1 MSIKC
6 LLSLSLIMR
15 DAEADILACLESVAG
30 AVDEMVIVDTGSQDG
45 SVKVVQKFLR
55 KWQQEAP
62 GRRGKV
68 YHFEWCDDFSAAKNY
83 ALSRCSGLWVLLL
96 DSDESIAAET
106 RDNLRPLVERM
117 VAGEAAD
124 SNCDL
129 LELWRE
135 NVDAEGKTV
144 REGADW
150 DLAVRLCRRHEL
162 LRYRGEVHEQLVY
175 RDGRALQPGVV
186 DRKLLHILHTG
197 YRPGVKEQKEERN
210 FRILLKEKEQGGGT
224 VLLDFYLAEN
234 FLHRK
239 AWREAISYAQ
249 ASYAGIRPA
258 HDKIAPLRL
267 MYQALRGLE
276 QETLQRAGLEIGEG
290 EPLPEVQAGE
300 SPLLQEV
307 RRLRQ
312 EEERV
317 IAEAMAEFPEYPE
330 FYYFRGGRKWNAGDK
345 AGGYADLR
353 RAWILAEGFRERF
366 PEEEFTFSELMPSL
380 RAALEQV
387 REEMGY

>member
-15 DAEADILACLESVAG
+15 DAEADILACLESVAE

-45 SVKVVQKFLR
+45 SVKLVQKFMR

-83 ALSRCSGLWVLLL
+83 ALSRCGGQWVLLL
-96 DSDESIAAET
+96 DSDECIAADT
-106 RDNLRPLVERM
+106 KGNLRPLIERM
-117 VAGEAAD
+117 AAGEAAG

-175 RDGRALQPGVV
+175 LDGRALQPGVV

-239 AWREAISYAQ
+239 EWREALAYARKSYEGAC
-249 ASYAGIRPA
+249 PV
-258 HDKIAPLRL
+258 HDKIAPLRI

-330 FYYFRGGRKWNAGDK
+330 FYYFRGGRKWNAGDM
-345 AGGYADLR
+345 AGGYADLQ
-353 RAWILAEGFRERF
+353 RAQELAESFSKSFPDEEMPFRELL
-366 PEEEFTFSELMPSL
+366 PNLEL
-380 RAALEQV
+380 ALEQV
-387 REEMGY
+387 REELKG